1 MVDEVS
7 KYNNRKKEWKKFYNI
22 KDELSPPPN
31 KKT

>member
-22 KDELSPPPN
+22 KDELLGKEF
-31 KKT
+31 KKI